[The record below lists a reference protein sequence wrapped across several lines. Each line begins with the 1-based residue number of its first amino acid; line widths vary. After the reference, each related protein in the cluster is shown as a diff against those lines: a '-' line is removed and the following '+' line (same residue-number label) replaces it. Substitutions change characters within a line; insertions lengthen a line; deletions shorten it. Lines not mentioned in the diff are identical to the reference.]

1 MHLVLRAL
9 RSKTLPK
16 LHPWLINKSS
26 PKITATQQRFIT
38 HTSSGGFCPAPEKTP
53 FGLFGIVCAVIPGLL
68 IGATIS
74 KYMANFLEENEL
86 FVPSDDDDDDD
97 DD

>member
-1 MHLVLRAL
+1 M
-9 RSKTLPK
+9 KT
-16 LHPWLINKSS
+16 
-26 PKITATQQRFIT
+26 KITSFLKLANLTAKSYVRNAT
-38 HTSSGGFCPAPEKTP
+38 TSSTGALLPEPQKIP
-53 FGLFGIVCAVIPGLL
+53 FGLFGIICTVIPGLL

-97 DD
+97 

>member
-1 MHLVLRAL
+1 MHFPVVHAIRYAIL
-9 RSKTLPK
+9 
-16 LHPWLINKSS
+16 NKSHS
-26 PKITATQQRFIT
+26 LVKEASQKITVHKRFVT
-38 HTSSGGFCPAPEKTP
+38 HTPSGGFCPEPDRTP
-53 FGLFGIVCAVIPGLL
+53 FGLFGLVCAVVPGLL

>member
-1 MHLVLRAL
+1 M
-9 RSKTLPK
+9 KT
-16 LHPWLINKSS
+16 
-26 PKITATQQRFIT
+26 KITSFLKTARTMQQSFKRTAT
-38 HTSSGGFCPAPEKTP
+38 TSSTGAFLPEPQKIN
-53 FGLFGIVCAVIPGLL
+53 FGLLGIICTVVPGLL

-97 DD
+97 